1 MQSDMRELLRI
12 ATPTAAVGAIAT
24 LVGGLVV
31 GGEGAIGAVVGC
43 VVVILFMGLGQLTLQ
58 WVAKAMPHLFQGMGL
73 LVYSVQLVVLLGL
86 IMGIR
91 NTTLFDLQTF
101 ALTLVVSVIT
111 WIVTQTVLHSRSKI
125 LYVDPEAE
133 SRNAPGGTEGKHD
146 Q

>member
-24 LVGGLVV
+24 LVGGLLA

-43 VVVILFMGLGQLTLQ
+43 LVVILFMALGQLALQ
-58 WVAKAMPHLFQGMGL
+58 WVAKSMPHLFQGMGL
-73 LVYSVQLVVLLGL
+73 LVYSVQLVILLGL
-86 IMGIR
+86 IMAIR
-91 NTTLFDLQTF
+91 NTTLFDLQVF
-101 ALTLVVSVIT
+101 ALALVASVIT
-111 WIVTQTVLHSRSKI
+111 WIIAQTVLHARSKT

>member
-12 ATPTAAVGAIAT
+12 AIPAAAVGAIAT
-24 LVGGLVV
+24 LVGGLVA
-31 GGEGAIGAVVGC
+31 GGKGAIGAVVGC
-43 VVVILFMGLGQLTLQ
+43 LVVILFMALGQLALQ
-58 WVAKAMPHLFQGMGL
+58 WVGRSMPHLFQGMGL
-73 LVYSVQLVVLLGL
+73 LVYSVQLVLLLVL

-91 NTTLFDLQTF
+91 NTSLFDLQVF
-101 ALTLVVSVIT
+101 ALTLVASVIA
-111 WIVTQTVLHSRSKI
+111 WIITQTVLHARSKT

>member
-12 ATPTAAVGAIAT
+12 ATPTAVVGAIAT
-24 LVGGLVV
+24 LVGGLLA

-43 VVVILFMGLGQLTLQ
+43 LVVILFMALGQLALQ
-58 WVAKAMPHLFQGMGL
+58 WVAKSMPHLFQGMGL
-73 LVYSVQLVVLLGL
+73 LVYSVQLVILLGL
-86 IMGIR
+86 IMAIR
-91 NTTLFDLQTF
+91 NTTLFDLQVF
-101 ALTLVVSVIT
+101 ALALVASVIT
-111 WIVTQTVLHSRSKI
+111 WIIAQTVLHARSKT

>member
-12 ATPTAAVGAIAT
+12 ATPTAAVGAVAT
-24 LVGGLVV
+24 LVGGLLA

-43 VVVILFMGLGQLTLQ
+43 VVVILFMALGQLALQ

-73 LVYSVQLVVLLGL
+73 LVYSVQLVLLLVL

-91 NTTLFDLQTF
+91 NTSLFDLQVF
-101 ALTLVVSVIT
+101 ALTLVASVIA
-111 WIVTQTVLHSRSKI
+111 WIITQTVLHARSKT

-133 SRNAPGGTEGKHD
+133 SRRTPGGTEGKHD

>member
-12 ATPTAAVGAIAT
+12 ATPTAAVGAVAT
-24 LVGGLVV
+24 LVGGLLA

-43 VVVILFMGLGQLTLQ
+43 VVVILFMALGQLALQ
-58 WVAKAMPHLFQGMGL
+58 WVARAMPHLFQGMGL
-73 LVYSVQLVVLLGL
+73 LVYSVQLVLLLVL

-91 NTTLFDLQTF
+91 NTSLFDLQVF
-101 ALTLVVSVIT
+101 ALTLVASVIA
-111 WIVTQTVLHSRSKI
+111 WIITQTVLHARSKT

-133 SRNAPGGTEGKHD
+133 SRKTSGGTEGKHD

>member
-24 LVGGLVV
+24 LVGGLLA

-43 VVVILFMGLGQLTLQ
+43 LVVILFMALGQLALQ

-73 LVYSVQLVVLLGL
+73 MVYSAQLVLLLVL

-91 NTTLFDLQTF
+91 NTTLFDLQVF
-101 ALTLVVSVIT
+101 ALSLVASVIA
-111 WIVTQTVLHSRSKI
+111 WIITQTVLHARSKT

-133 SRNAPGGTEGKHD
+133 TRKAPGGAEGKHD